1 MVFGKAC
8 RVAPTGT
15 KLPPV
20 RDSIL
25 PQNREN
31 MCLVEIEETI
41 LVFIGVPT
49 FRSHECVRNPTEE
62 AGCCVVPEH

>member
-1 MVFGKAC
+1 MVFEGLSCSANG
-8 RVAPTGT
+8 R
-15 KLPPV
+15 KLQV

-41 LVFIGVPT
+41 LVFIGVPA
-49 FRSHECVRNPTEE
+49 FRSRESCTQSNRKS
-62 AGCCVVPEH
+62 GMCVVPEH